1 MDRNA
6 ASSIFSISQ
15 QTQIRNNI
23 SEIFKWNLR
32 EIFSSAKVR
41 DNLSPN
47 FTNSIEANAFYTISI
62 PTNLKDDY
70 KRGDV
75 HWVVSK
81 KSGQPTGQLADR
93 EGKFRGFG
101 VLKKAVQQNGDSAM
115 EAVAAGVEA
124 IKKINDNPA
133 MVAVAAGIEFIA
145 EQNNNAAAKLAAIS
159 EDIGII
165 KTQNKTIINQ
175 LNQIKLQNAA
185 IMQQLMQIT
194 EIVSDI
200 RSRVI
205 ALQKLHD
212 TDLTGG
218 IIGVR
223 DLLLQIKDPN
233 DLSFQKSVLA
243 SAVNDLNR
251 DRGRIQ
257 QELIGLLE
265 EMPEMPRTG
274 FGRAWKIA
282 RDDQF
287 CTDVSEKHH
296 RVQWLF
302 SLYLTATMLLGYAYA
317 IVGEGRAYG
326 RVFMPDAELMDNA
339 NLIKLVRAEKMFVT
353 VPEDAWYKNTDEYL
367 GRLGREAQRL
377 FADDSA
383 CQLQLTGSELQE
395 VLSLETAEC

>member
-6 ASSIFSISQ
+6 ASSIFSISHQ
-15 QTQIRNNI
+15 SQISNNI
-23 SEIFKWNLR
+23 SKIFRHSLR
-32 EIFSSAKVR
+32 DIFSGSKAH
-41 DNLSPN
+41 NAFSPDFIN
-47 FTNSIEANAFYTISI
+47 GIEADAVYTLSA
-62 PTNLKDDY
+62 PAHLEDAC
-70 KRGDV
+70 KRGDL
-75 HWVVSK
+75 HWVISK
-81 KSGQPTGQLADR
+81 QSKQPTGQLADR
-93 EGKFRGFG
+93 EGRFRGVG
-101 VLKKAVQQNGDSAM
+101 VLKKAETITNTDPMMATVVS
-115 EAVAAGVEA
+115 
-124 IKKINDNPA
+124 
-133 MVAVAAGIEFIA
+133 GIDQLK
-145 EQNNNAAAKLAAIS
+145 EQNRVV
-159 EDIGII
+159 
-165 KTQNKTIINQ
+165 INQ

-205 ALQKLHD
+205 VLQKLHD

-265 EMPEMPRTG
+265 DMPAIPRTG
-274 FGRAWKIA
+274 FGRVWKIA
-282 RDDQF
+282 RDDEF
-287 CTDVSEKHH
+287 CTKVTEKHH
-296 RVQWLF
+296 RIQWLF

-317 IVGEGRAYG
+317 VAGEDRAYG
-326 RVFMPDAELMDNA
+326 RVFMPDAELMDNV
-339 NLIKLVRAEKMFVT
+339 NLSKLIHAEKMFDT

-367 GRLGREAQRL
+367 GRLGSEAQKL